1 MSFSDLPRRPSGPGQ
16 QQQSFGS
23 APRPSGGHSDFQ
35 QLGEGLVSF
44 ERLCLRAKERVMEM
58 RRRKVSPAEK
68 QDLDAQISELK
79 AVEGRLKNQVGEEE
93 LWRY

>member
-1 MSFSDLPRRPSGPGQ
+1 MSFSDLPRRPSGQ

-23 APRPSGGHSDFQ
+23 APRPSVGGHSDFQ

-79 AVEGRLKNQVGEEE
+79 AVEGRLKNQVGEEK